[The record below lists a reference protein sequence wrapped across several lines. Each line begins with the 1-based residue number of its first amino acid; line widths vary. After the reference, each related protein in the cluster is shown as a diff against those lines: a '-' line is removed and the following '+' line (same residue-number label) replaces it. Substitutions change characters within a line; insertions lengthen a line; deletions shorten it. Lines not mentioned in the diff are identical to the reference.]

1 MSVVTKG
8 LKVRIYPNNEQKE
21 LFSNNFGASRFVYNN
36 ILDDLNYLYRLY
48 PGKYK
53 LNIKLINTLLNELKN
68 RTEWLREIE
77 STSLQQSSR
86 DLLKAYLSFFKNPN
100 ANFPK
105 FHSRKNTRLSFRQ
118 TVTPSLVQDNKF
130 KLRKYGLIRYRTSKE
145 YVKLLNS
152 DNIKINNITITCD
165 NNKYYAIVNVEVDV
179 EEWDYTDL
187 GYGFDLNSNK
197 NSFLVCDNGIKY
209 RFNINR
215 ESQTIKR
222 LNRSLA
228 TKQKG
233 SRSFRKILKRLQKA
247 YDHRTNKLNDY
258 CQKLSTQLVKENDAI
273 VIESNWGSIK
283 ILIGGEQND
292 RFPLERFKEM
302 IKYKFNWYKPEARGL
317 IEVDPKWTSKTC
329 HKCGYV
335 NNEVV
340 VQMREWECPKCHAFH
355 DRDINSAINIF
366 RRGNSG

>member
-1 MSVVTKG
+1 MGVVTKG
-8 LKVRIYPNNEQKE
+8 LKVRIYPNSERKE

-68 RTEWLREIE
+68 RTEWLREVE

-86 DLLKAYLSFFKNPN
+86 DLLKAYFLFFKNPN
-100 ANFPK
+100 TNFPR
-105 FHSRKNTRLSFRQ
+105 FHSRKNAILSFRQ
-118 TVTPSLVQDNKF
+118 TITSGLVQDNKF

-179 EEWDYTDL
+179 KEWDYTNL
-187 GYGFDLNSNK
+187 GHGFDLNSNK
-197 NSFLVCDNGIKY
+197 NSFLVCDDGTKY
-209 RFNINR
+209 RFDINR

-233 SRSFRKILKRLQKA
+233 SGSFQKILKRLQKA

-258 CQKLSTQLVKENDAI
+258 CQKLSTQLVKENDTI
-273 VIESNWGSIK
+273 VIESNWNSIK
-283 ILIGGEQND
+283 ILIGGEQNN

-302 IKYKFNWYKPEARGL
+302 IKYKFIWHKPEAKGL
-317 IEVDPKWTSKTC
+317 IEVNPKWTSKTC

-335 NNEVV
+335 NNELV
-340 VQMREWECPKCHAFH
+340 VQVSEWECPKCHAFH
-355 DRDINSAINIF
+355 DRDIN
-366 RRGNSG
+366 